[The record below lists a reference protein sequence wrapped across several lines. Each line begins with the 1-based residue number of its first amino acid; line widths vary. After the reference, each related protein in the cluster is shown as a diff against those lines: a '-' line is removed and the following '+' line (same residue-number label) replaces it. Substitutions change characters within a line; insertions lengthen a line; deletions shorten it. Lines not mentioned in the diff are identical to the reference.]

1 VIKFLDSFN
10 DFFFMK
16 QDMMMIKPT
25 ELSEA
30 SSSSDVL
37 GVVLA
42 AICCLFL
49 FINVLRILTGCT
61 SLQTLAR
68 SAFIELSK
76 V

>member
-1 VIKFLDSFN
+1 
-10 DFFFMK
+10 
-16 QDMMMIKPT
+16 MMIRPT

-37 GVVLA
+37 EVVLA

-61 SLQTLAR
+61 FSPDSR
-68 SAFIELSK
+68 SAGSPVFY
-76 V
+76 

>member
-1 VIKFLDSFN
+1 
-10 DFFFMK
+10 MK
-16 QDMMMIKPT
+16 QDMMMIRPT

-37 GVVLA
+37 EVVLA

-61 SLQTLAR
+61 FSPDSR
-68 SAFIELSK
+68 SAGSPVFY
-76 V
+76 

>member
-1 VIKFLDSFN
+1 
-10 DFFFMK
+10 
-16 QDMMMIKPT
+16 MIKPT

-37 GVVLA
+37 ELVLA

-49 FINVLRILTGCT
+49 FINVLRFLTGCT
-61 SLQTLAR
+61 SLQTLDQLVPP
-68 SAFIELSK
+68 SFIELSR